1 MTQRFHWAPL
11 RRVAIVSAAVLVIT
25 IAFSL
30 IKPSPRVVKAS
41 DAKAP
46 TLGDPI
52 PKLTS
57 VEQQMFSQGNIVYI
71 KTWDPRQGLG
81 PIYTQD
87 NCTNCHGSPIAGGG
101 GGSLNNIDTIFA
113 TVDSTGQFDPMDG
126 SDPNDPT
133 YPIGE
138 GGVLQQ
144 PQSISAFV
152 PTCKYNGEVIPTTPP
167 FTVAATLFEGRL
179 APPNFGMGLI
189 DSIPAIQIT
198 NQAMSEQRNGVVF
211 GQVNSVPDEY
221 GTITDGKFGFKA
233 QYATLTQFIGQAM
246 TLEIGITNPVNP
258 TEQLS
263 NGVPIPKACLNGD
276 KTEPNDPNGTSMI
289 DIFHYLLYLA
299 PNQAAACTSNACLD
313 GQTQFSAVGCNNCH
327 LTPSEGY
334 TTGNRIEVPET
345 YSKTGGPCDN
355 GVKCLQSKALSN
367 QPVPLYS
374 DLLLHDMGAGTS
386 QSHLGDG
393 FCSPQPV
400 LAGDCPFGQADGTQF
415 RTTPLWG
422 LSLRTLYLHDGR
434 TNSLTTAIQD
444 HAINGTGEAANIVA
458 AFNGLTTQEQSDLIT
473 FLNTL

>member
-1 MTQRFHWAPL
+1 MTKRFQWAPL
-11 RRVAIVSAAVLVIT
+11 RRVAIVSTAVLVIT
-25 IAFSL
+25 IAFCL
-30 IKPSPRVVKAS
+30 IKQGQRVVKAS
-41 DAKAP
+41 DASAP
-46 TLGDPI
+46 ALGSPI
-52 PKLTS
+52 ANLTS
-57 VEQQMFSQGNIVYI
+57 EELTIFNQGDIVYI

-101 GGSLNNIDTIFA
+101 GGSLQNIDTIFA

-126 SDPNDPT
+126 TDPADTHN
-133 YPIGE
+133 E
-138 GGVLQQ
+138 GGVLLQ

-152 PTCKYNGEVIPTTPP
+152 PTCKYNGEVIPTTPTFP
-167 FTVAATLFEGRL
+167 VAATLFEGRL

-198 NQAMSEQRNGVVF
+198 NQAIVKGTHGEIH

-246 TLEIGITNPVNP
+246 TLEVGITNPVNP
-258 TEQLS
+258 NEQLS

-276 KTEPNDPNGTSMI
+276 KTEPNDSGTSMI
-289 DIFHYLLYLA
+289 SIFHYLLYLA

-313 GQTQFSAVGCNNCH
+313 GQTQFSAVGCNYCH

-334 TTGNRIEVPET
+334 TTGNRIEVPKFWDPT
-345 YSKTGGPCDN
+345 AACGPLAHCF
-355 GVKCLQSKALSN
+355 QSKAISN

-374 DLLLHDMGAGTS
+374 DLLLHNMGAGTS

-434 TNSLTTAIQD
+434 TNSLMTAIED
-444 HAINGTGEAANIVA
+444 HALSSDSEAVDVVA